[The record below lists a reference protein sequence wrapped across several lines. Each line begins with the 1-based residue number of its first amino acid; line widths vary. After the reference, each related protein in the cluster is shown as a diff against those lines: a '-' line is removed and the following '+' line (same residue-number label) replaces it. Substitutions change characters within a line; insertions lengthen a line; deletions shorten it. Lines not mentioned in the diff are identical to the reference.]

1 MQEIVLLCRRCKRS
15 LKMRYIP
22 TGNSAT
28 PMLINVCVVCHH
40 CKRHF
45 YFKKFTEGLIVQN
58 SIDGKLY
65 VQHLKN
71 KQMKS
76 E

>member
-1 MQEIVLLCRRCKRS
+1 MQEIVLFCRRCKRS

-28 PMLINVCVVCHH
+28 PMLINVCVVCYH
-40 CKRHF
+40 CKRHL

-65 VQHLKN
+65 V
-71 KQMKS
+71 
-76 E
+76 